1 MDGVNV
7 TAAYDRNE
15 TVQVPWPPRN
25 ATTAAAAAVPPTY
38 TALEAFTIGSVL
50 FLVIVVTI
58 VGNVLVCI
66 AVCLVRK
73 LRRPCNYLL
82 VSLAVSDLCVAIL
95 VMPMALI
102 YLLLGRWPFGTFM
115 CDLWV
120 RNTRIVT
127 PAAASRTFDD
137 TVRVTGI
144 PIFLSIFFTYL
155 LPPSPF
161 INAPITVRCPP
172 DGIRS
177 TDTVVWCSVS
187 RPLDKT
193 LIKCTFKKME
203 KK

>member
-7 TAAYDRNE
+7 TAVYDRHNE
-15 TVQVPWPPRN
+15 TAVVVPWPRN
-25 ATTAAAAAVPPTY
+25 ATTANAAAAAAAGVAPAPSSSSSSSY

-95 VMPMALI
+95 VMPMALL
-102 YLLLGRWPFGTFM
+102 YLVLGKWPFGTFL

-120 RNTRIVT
+120 R
-127 PAAASRTFDD
+127 PASKAKPLSERQKSSP
-137 TVRVTGI
+137 VRKK
-144 PIFLSIFFTYL
+144 Y
-155 LPPSPF
+155 
-161 INAPITVRCPP
+161 R
-172 DGIRS
+172 
-177 TDTVVWCSVS
+177 
-187 RPLDKT
+187 KT
-193 LIKCTFKKME
+193 NMYYFE
-203 KK
+203 ENRF

>member
-7 TAAYDRNE
+7 TAVYDRNE
-15 TVQVPWPPRN
+15 TVQVPWPRN
-25 ATTAAAAAVPPTY
+25 ASTSATAAVAATSTY

-95 VMPMALI
+95 VMPMALL
-102 YLLLGRWPFGTFM
+102 YLVLGKWPFGTFL

-120 RNTRIVT
+120 RKRDEIEF
-127 PAAASRTFDD
+127 S
-137 TVRVTGI
+137 
-144 PIFLSIFFTYL
+144 YK
-155 LPPSPF
+155 
-161 INAPITVRCPP
+161 
-172 DGIRS
+172 
-177 TDTVVWCSVS
+177 TVVLDSVRGS
-187 RPLDKT
+187 FT
-193 LIKCTFKKME
+193 FVILI
-203 KK
+203 